1 MIACAPLTLEP
12 RQSLMPENFI
22 DIGSYLPNAVIDA
35 RYASSNNFTGK
46 PVDGYLAN
54 KCLLTRDTAI
64 ALRKVQ
70 KVLLKSKMTLKIYDC
85 YRPQRAVDE
94 FIAWTEDLSDQ
105 NTKAEYYPRIS
116 KDKLLGSYIAS
127 QSGHSRGNTIDLSIM
142 SLDQGNSNDIDMGS
156 NYDLFDSISHT
167 KTDLISSQQQ
177 KNRLLLK
184 DAMEKF
190 NFLNYELEWWHFSFQ
205 SSDTAIYFN
214 FPIE

>member
-70 KVLLKSKMTLKIYDC
+70 KILLKSKMTLKIYDC

>member
-22 DIGSYLPNAVIDA
+22 DIGSYLPNAVIDV

-70 KVLLKSKMTLKIYDC
+70 KILLKSKMTLKIYDC

-116 KDKLLGSYIAS
+116 KDTLLGPYIAS